1 MIFALLLLN
10 SVLAQ
15 DIAKLETD
23 LNELKQLVEESYLI
37 LSNSVKKSQDLGRDT
52 RLIMS
57 KSAKAIS
64 RMQQATDVS
73 IYSMFNTEIQR
84 KHSLME
90 TKLKQSEGFMNDNP
104 FTKKIK
110 ITLDYFTHKQRSN
123 QIFHED
129 FNRLEKTLKETKEIV
144 ESIYDFSTIFVF
156 VAVIAAGVLVLWKN
170 VKTAQKKHYL

>member
-1 MIFALLLLN
+1 MIFALLLLS
-10 SVLAQ
+10 SVLAE
-15 DIAKLETD
+15 DVTKLETD
-23 LNELKQLVEESYLI
+23 INDLKQLIEESYLI

-90 TKLKQSEGFMNDNP
+90 TKLKQSETFMNDNP
-104 FTKKIK
+104 FTKKIR
-110 ITLDYFTHKQRSN
+110 ITLDYFTHKQRPN
-123 QIFHED
+123 QIFHDD
-129 FNRLEKTLKETKEIV
+129 FSRLEKTLKETKETA

-156 VAVIAAGVLVLWKN
+156 AGVIAVGVLVLWKN